1 MSDTDRPNLSANKA
15 EWVDHVR
22 RLDPNGNQGDPE
34 NMTKDELIALADQ
47 LEAQDP
53 AGQTAPQDP
62 GTAGTDQAGET
73 RTATQTGSGDA
84 ADDTG
89 TAARTAGSDYDT
101 VTAGPG
107 GQDQPA
113 RTSTQRSE
121 TTSAV
126 TDRAPEEAGRLAQQ
140 QTPPASARVM
150 GLPDSPSAAET
161 GTGH

>member
-1 MSDTDRPNLSANKA
+1 MSDTDRPNLSAHKA

-34 NMTKDELIALADQ
+34 DMTKDELIALADQ
-47 LEAQDP
+47 LEAQNS
-53 AGQTAPQDP
+53 GQTAQQDP

-73 RTATQTGSGDA
+73 RTATRTGSGDA
-84 ADDTG
+84 ATDTG
-89 TAARTAGSDYDT
+89 TAGRPAGSGYDT
-101 VTAGPG
+101 VTAGPT

-126 TDRAPEEAGRLAQQ
+126 TDRAPEEAAGLAQQ
-140 QTPPASARVM
+140 QTPPTSARVM